1 MSIETASKRGLAIF
15 LLLTAAI
22 LGAAVLDELS
32 YNQQSAE
39 FKKAIEDRFVEQ
51 SLKVGAWV
59 MDRETVAGKIGVKVE
74 DLPSHQ
80 MTQQRTGEQPQ

>member
-1 MSIETASKRGLAIF
+1 MSIETASRRGFAII

-22 LGAAVLDELS
+22 LGAAVLDEIS

-39 FKKAIEDRFVEQ
+39 FERAIEDRFTEQ

-59 MDRETVAGKIGVKVE
+59 MDREIVAGKIGVKVE
-74 DLPSHQ
+74 NLPSHQ
-80 MTQQRTGEQPQ
+80 LTQQRNGEPK

>member
-1 MSIETASKRGLAIF
+1 MSIETVSKRGLAIF

-22 LGAAVLDELS
+22 LGAAVLDEIS

-59 MDRETVAGKIGVKVE
+59 MDRETVAGKIGMDVTE
-74 DLPSHQ
+74 LPSHQ
-80 MTQQRTGEQPQ
+80 LTLQRNGEPK

>member
-1 MSIETASKRGLAIF
+1 MSIETVSKRGLAIF

-22 LGAAVLDELS
+22 LGAAVLDEIS

-59 MDRETVAGKIGVKVE
+59 MDRETVAGKIGMDVTE
-74 DLPSHQ
+74 LPSHQ
-80 MTQQRTGEQPQ
+80 RTLQRNGEPK